1 MLLFPKFLTLKKQRP
16 DSEHQQATIRVLF
29 WVVFSAYFSFDGHW
43 VPRGDAGG
51 VTLPVLMGGY
61 GVFSIVLLLACL
73 LDDKVSSYRRIAG
86 MVADYL
92 IITLLMGLNTTQYSA
107 LLGGMYLW
115 VTLGNGFRYGVRY
128 LRLATLFAGISLI
141 GILALNPFWTSNFP
155 IWGGLF
161 FGIVA
166 VSIYV
171 SGLLRRLQTAFD
183 AERRA
188 NEAKSQFLAT
198 VSHEL
203 RTPLSGIIGMI
214 DVLDDD
220 SANEKQKDG
229 FSVIRNSAGVLL
241 GLIDNVLDIT
251 RIESGKASIHETEFD
266 LHQLV
271 SNMVAIFEPSAA
283 KKGLVISSNVSSKIP
298 SRLYGDETHLKQ
310 VLLNLIGNAI
320 KFTERGRVAVNV
332 GVEAHAAGHHNLRF
346 EIRDTGI
353 GIKDLA
359 KPTLF
364 NQFAQADQGISRRY
378 GGYGLGISISKRLVE
393 LVGGEIGFESQE
405 GRGSTFWFEI
415 PMQQLP
421 GSAAEF
427 VGAGESKRIPAA
439 ETQHPIPLVTRSSR
453 MAGAEAAQN
462 EHPSKVVQLAKY
474 RESKGIS
481 RPLRLLLADDNRVN
495 LKVMQTIFEK
505 NGYSVM
511 VADGGFPAIDMLDK
525 YENEIDAAIIDL
537 HMPDLSGD
545 EVVLRWRLL
554 EKRHMPICI
563 LTADAREESQKTSL
577 SAGADIFMA
586 KPMSVPKMTAW
597 LHSVAAEKGLAAPR
611 LEVKP
616 GVPMR
621 GDVPRVE
628 AD

>member
-1 MLLFPKFLTLKKQRP
+1 MLLLPKFLKLKKQRP
-16 DSEHQQATIRVLF
+16 DSEHQQAAIRVLF
-29 WVVFSAYFSFDGHW
+29 WVVFSTYFSFDDHW
-43 VPRGDAGG
+43 VPRDGAG
-51 VTLPVLMGGY
+51 VTLLALTVGY
-61 GVFSIVLLLACL
+61 GIFSIILLLACL
-73 LDDKVSSYRRIAG
+73 RDDKASSNRRIAG
-86 MVADYL
+86 MIGDYL
-92 IITLLMGLNTTQYSA
+92 IITLLMGLNTTQHSA

-128 LRLATLFAGISLI
+128 LYFATFFAGASLI
-141 GILALNPFWTSNFP
+141 GVLALNPFWIDNFP

-166 VSIYV
+166 ISIYV

-214 DVLDDD
+214 DVLEDD
-220 SANEKQKDG
+220 STNEKQKDG
-229 FSVIRNSAGVLL
+229 FNVIRNSAGVLL

-271 SNMVAIFEPSAA
+271 ADMVAILEPSAS
-283 KKGLVISSNVSSKIP
+283 KKGLAISSNVSSKIP

-320 KFTERGRVAVNV
+320 KFTERGRVAVSV
-332 GVEAHAAGHHNLRF
+332 GVVEAHTAGHVFRF

-353 GIKDLA
+353 GIKDSA
-359 KPTLF
+359 KSTLF
-364 NQFAQADQGISRRY
+364 NQFTQADQGVSRRY
-378 GGYGLGISISKRLVE
+378 GGCGLGISISKHLVE

-405 GRGSTFWFEI
+405 GKGSTFWFEI

-421 GSAAEF
+421 QGAEL
-427 VGAGESKRIPAA
+427 VEKSKAMD
-439 ETQHPIPLVTRSSR
+439 PIPFATRASHVPVALLTGVEVGSDER
-453 MAGAEAAQN
+453 Q
-462 EHPSKVVQLAKY
+462 SKVVHLARY
-474 RESKGIS
+474 RESKEIN
-481 RPLRLLLADDNRVN
+481 RPLRLLLVDDNRVN
-495 LKVMQTIFEK
+495 LKVMQSIFEK

-511 VADGGFPAIDMLDK
+511 VADGGFPAIEMLDK
-525 YENEIDAAIIDL
+525 HEDEIDAAIIDL

-545 EVVLRWRLL
+545 QVVLRWRML
-554 EKRHMPICI
+554 EKKQMPICI

-586 KPMSVPKMTAW
+586 KPMSVPKMTEW
-597 LHSVAAEKGLAAPR
+597 LHSVAAAKGLTAPR
-611 LEVKP
+611 LEVGP
-616 GVPMR
+616 GITMR
-621 GDVPRVE
+621 GDVPRVG